1 MDTISIKNKKFTVE
15 RVIAEHEDHTTY
27 LASWSGR
34 TYFIRTYAM
43 DYEKALADYKA
54 LKHAGINMAKMCF
67 HDDVNHVVVY
77 DYFPEEDCLT
87 ALSHGPLPERYF
99 DALFALY
106 RFARFAKVALDW
118 EPQNFML
125 RGNQMFYL
133 PTKYYRMTDDNRF
146 EKTGLSTWFL
156 GKEGRALLKKKGF
169 EIDNLPSLRDEEVN
183 KQMTLMAV
191 RYW

>member
-77 DYFPEEDCLT
+77 
-87 ALSHGPLPERYF
+87 
-99 DALFALY
+99 LY

-133 PTKYYRMTDDNRF
+133 PTKYYPMTEENRF
-146 EKTGLSTWFL
+146 ERTGLTTWFL